1 VNIVECINDPNL
13 LGQWFDGPLWDGWK
27 AVLKGAFGIR
37 MNDDERAFFR
47 SVAQRDPPRKRVRE
61 VWSIAGRRAGKDSIA
76 SAIDVWFLAFED
88 FQSRLRPG
96 EAASVISIAS
106 DREQAKLLLKYTA
119 AYFANV
125 PMLGALV
132 TREHSDGLELTNRSE
147 LVVLASS
154 YRSVR
159 GRSVACGNLNEVAF
173 LRSETSASPDVE
185 VYNALVPGMAT
196 LPGSMLVGISS
207 PHKRSGLL
215 YSVWKESFSK
225 DDDDVL
231 VVQGASRTF
240 NPELPQR
247 VVDEYMAKDPA
258 KARAEWLGEW
268 RDDLAEYLPRAL
280 IEAAVDDGVAVRPP
294 VPRVQYS
301 AFADPSGGQSDS
313 FTCAIAHVEG
323 DMVLLDCLIEIV
335 PPFNPNEA
343 TNDIARTLNQYG
355 LRKVVGDRYAAG
367 WVVDAFRRGG
377 VEYAHAEIDRSA
389 IYRNCLP
396 LFTAG
401 RVRLLDSRKLVTQ
414 FSGLERRTLSGGKER
429 IDHPDVA
436 SAHDD
441 LSNAAAGA
449 LVLASGVIRDPN
461 AFDIQTFI
469 RAYS

>member
-1 VNIVECINDPNL
+1 ML
-13 LGQWFDGPLWDGWK
+13 K
-27 AVLKGAFGIR
+27 AAFVIP
-37 MNDDERAFFR
+37 MSDDEQAFFEQ
-47 SVAQRDPPRKRVRE
+47 VAQRDPPQKRVRE
-61 VWSIAGRRAGKDSIA
+61 VWPIVGRRGGKNSIA
-76 SAIDVWFLAFED
+76 SAIDVWFSAFED
-88 FQSRLRPG
+88 FQDRLRPG
-96 EAASVISIAS
+96 ERASIVSIAS
-106 DREQAKLLLKYTA
+106 DREQARLLMRYVA
-119 AYFANV
+119 ACFANV

-132 TREHSDGLELTNRSE
+132 RREHADGLELSNRSE
-147 LVVLASS
+147 LIVLASS

-159 GRSVACGNLNEVAF
+159 GRSIALANLNEVAF
-173 LRSETSASPDVE
+173 LRDETSTSPDVE
-185 VYNALVPGMAT
+185 VYNAIVPGMAT

-215 YSVWKESFSK
+215 YQKWRESFGK
-225 DDDDVL
+225 DDEDVL
-231 VVQGASRTF
+231 VVRGASRMF
-240 NPELPQR
+240 NPSLPQKI
-247 VVDEYMAKDPA
+247 VDDAMAKDPA